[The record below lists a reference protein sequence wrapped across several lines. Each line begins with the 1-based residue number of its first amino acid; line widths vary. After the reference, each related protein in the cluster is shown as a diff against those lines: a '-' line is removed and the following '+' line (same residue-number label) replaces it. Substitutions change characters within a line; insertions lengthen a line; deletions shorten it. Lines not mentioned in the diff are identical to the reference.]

1 MFWSRRDKKMV
12 AEGCGHSRAFGC
24 RIEEAESG
32 AGKVLRLALRRT
44 DEDALRRNL
53 RQSVHHHPHVHFP
66 PLLAGIINRN
76 PRDEEGREQEQR
88 NGTLNPTLR
97 AGGDV
102 ALIAWIRLGHSVL
115 KVVTTQLQP
124 PAIPAN
130 PHCVLVVLTMSGSPA
145 EMRECDQRNPAR
157 HRPPAQPH
165 CDE

>member
-1 MFWSRRDKKMV
+1 MV

-76 PRDEEGREQEQR
+76 PRDDEGREQEQR
-88 NGTLNPTLR
+88 NGTLNPTFR

-102 ALIAWIRLGHSVL
+102 ALIA
-115 KVVTTQLQP
+115 
-124 PAIPAN
+124 
-130 PHCVLVVLTMSGSPA
+130 
-145 EMRECDQRNPAR
+145 
-157 HRPPAQPH
+157 
-165 CDE
+165 

>member
-1 MFWSRRDKKMV
+1 MSLTSRRTVKARKRYKPEEIVAKLRQVDVLVSQGKKMV
-12 AEGCGHSRAFGC
+12 AEGRGHSRAFGR
-24 RIEEAESG
+24 RIEEADSG
-32 AGKVLRLALRRT
+32 AGRVLRLALRRA

-76 PRDEEGREQEQR
+76 PRDDEGREQEQR

-124 PAIPAN
+124 QP
-130 PHCVLVVLTMSGSPA
+130 SPPTHIA
-145 EMRECDQRNPAR
+145 FWSF
-157 HRPPAQPH
+157 
-165 CDE
+165 